1 MLGLFTALALLLA
14 AVGVYGVISY
24 WVTQRTHEFG
34 IRMALGATASD
45 VLGLVLR
52 QASMLIVTALLA
64 GIILSQAANRVLASI
79 LFRASTTDLTVT
91 VFAVILLSL
100 IGLLAG
106 YLPARRATR
115 VNPVI
120 ALRYE

>member
-24 WVTQRTHEFG
+24 WVPQRTHEFG

>member
-34 IRMALGATASD
+34 IRMALGATVSD

>member
-1 MLGLFTALALLLA
+1 MA
-14 AVGVYGVISY
+14 
-24 WVTQRTHEFG
+24 QRTHEFG
-34 IRMALGATASD
+34 IRMALGATAND

-52 QASMLIVTALLA
+52 QASMLIVTAVLA
-64 GIILSQAANRVLASI
+64 GVILSQAANRVLASI
-79 LFRASTTDLTVT
+79 LFRASTRDLAVT
-91 VFAVILLSL
+91 VFAAVLLSL